1 LREATFFYTIVLVKL
16 RKSGKLMARNK
27 DRENAKTNLYVCVDH
42 KRYKQ
47 DGEQLANHLKVEQIK
62 RLEDASS
69 NDLVLLY
76 NKDGLSLV
84 GGKLVLQADF
94 NNMLS
99 RVKDDMWQHELIAR
113 AAKLKDET
121 TKLKAMDAT
130 AGFGEDS
137 LILAAAG
144 FEVTLY
150 EKDPVIAALLK
161 DCLLRARKIPEIKDM
176 VMRMKLVEGD
186 SIKAM
191 LDMAERAN
199 SDDNRVV
206 SDMPDLIYLD
216 PMFPERQKSSKIKK
230 KFQLIQKLERPC
242 FDGEEMVNAALSLNP
257 KKILIKRPMKA
268 ELLGDRKPEFSYKG
282 TSIRY
287 DCFMQK

>member
-1 LREATFFYTIVLVKL
+1 MKVLGV
-16 RKSGKLMARNK
+16 LMAKK
-27 DRENAKTNLYVCVDH
+27 DFNENVEAKLYVCVDH

-47 DGEQLANHLKVEQIK
+47 DGEQLANHLKVEQIRK
-62 RLEDASS
+62 LEEVSK

-76 NKDGLSLV
+76 DKEGLSLV
-84 GGKLVLQADF
+84 GGKLRLQADF
-94 NNMLS
+94 NNMLP
-99 RVKDDMWQHELIAR
+99 RVKDDMWQNELIAR
-113 AAKLKDET
+113 AAKIKEGESN
-121 TKLKAMDAT
+121 LKAMDAT

-144 FEVTLY
+144 YEVMLY

-161 DCLLRARKIPEIKDM
+161 DCLIRARKIPEIKDM

-186 SIKAM
+186 SIEAM
-191 LDMAERAN
+191 LNMAELKK
-199 SDDNRVV
+199 DETKVV
-206 SDMPDLIYLD
+206 ADMPDLIYLD

-242 FDGEEMVNAALSLNP
+242 FNGEEMVNAALSLNP

-268 ELLGDRKPEFSYKG
+268 ETLGDRTPEFSYKG

>member
-1 LREATFFYTIVLVKL
+1 MAKKNLDENVEAK
-16 RKSGKLMARNK
+16 
-27 DRENAKTNLYVCVDH
+27 LYVCVDH

-47 DGEQLANHLKVEQIK
+47 DGEQLANHLGVKQIK
-62 RLEDASS
+62 RIDEVST

-84 GGKLVLQADF
+84 GGKLSLQADF
-94 NNMLS
+94 NNMLP
-99 RVKDDMWQHELIAR
+99 RVKEGMWQHELIAR
-113 AAKLKDET
+113 AAKIKEGDLYQ
-121 TKLKAMDAT
+121 KAMDAT

-144 FEVTLY
+144 YEVTLY

-161 DCLLRARKIPEIKDM
+161 DCLIRARKIPEIKDM

-186 SIKAM
+186 SIEAM
-191 LDMAERAN
+191 LKMAELAN

-206 SDMPDLIYLD
+206 VDMPDLIYLD

-242 FDGEEMVNAALSLNP
+242 FNGEEMVNAALSLNP

-268 ELLGDRKPEFSYKG
+268 ETLGDRTPEFSYKG